1 MREQRT
7 FGERRGL
14 PPFTSP
20 HSAWF
25 CLVLVLVLVFA
36 QSFCSSY
43 FTLAMGNP
51 KPGRSGPCRDDPK
64 VRSRTNK
71 LLRENCISTR
81 RQNASIFS
89 RLFCPHRHHTAP
101 TAIFQPRRQYGG
113 KLHNPAAQPRPTSP
127 QIRPSVQARQS
138 DHATR
143 ADPRTRGPVPRH
155 PIPGVI
161 VHFFSEI

>member
-7 FGERRGL
+7 FGERRG
-14 PPFTSP
+14 PPSFTFS

-25 CLVLVLVLVFA
+25 RFVLVFT

-51 KPGRSGPCRDDPK
+51 KPGPCRDDPK
-64 VRSRTNK
+64 VRSQTNK

-81 RQNASIFS
+81 RQDASIFS
-89 RLFCPHRHHTAP
+89 RLFCPLRHHTEP
-101 TAIFQPRRQYGG
+101 TAIFQPPKSG
-113 KLHNPAAQPRPTSP
+113 KLHNLAAQPRPTSP

-143 ADPRTRGPVPRH
+143 GPAAQSPD
-155 PIPGVI
+155 IPSQV
-161 VHFFSEI
+161 